1 MAREIE
7 MVKLDVPPA
16 GSEAFSYEPV
26 ERFGEGLTTNR
37 PWNVSALSGVERLN
51 GRVAMLGFLA
61 AVVGEQLTGE
71 GIVGQL
77 AAVLHWYLG

>member
-1 MAREIE
+1 MSPNSLQEPE
-7 MVKLDVPPA
+7 DPA
-16 GSEAFSYEPV
+16 FRYEPV

-37 PWNVSALSGVERLN
+37 PWNVSALAGVERLN

-61 AVVGEQLTGE
+61 AIVGERLSGR

-77 AAVLHWYLG
+77 ALMLGWLLG

>member
-1 MAREIE
+1 MKQYI
-7 MVKLDVPPA
+7 PPA

-61 AVVGEQLTGE
+61 AVVGERLSGE

-77 AAVLHWYLG
+77 AAVLRWYLG